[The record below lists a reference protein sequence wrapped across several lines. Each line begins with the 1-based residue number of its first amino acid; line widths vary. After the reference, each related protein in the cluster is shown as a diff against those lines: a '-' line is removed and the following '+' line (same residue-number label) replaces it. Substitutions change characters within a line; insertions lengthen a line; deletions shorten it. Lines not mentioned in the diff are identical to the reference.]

1 MLVVG
6 LTGGIASGKST
17 VSQLLSEV
25 HKIPLIDLDT
35 LARAVVEPGTP
46 ALKAIVKHF
55 GSTIL
60 KEDGTLDRPSLGRIV
75 FNDPDQRKVLN
86 RITHSAVRKRMAWL
100 LFLFWIKGSKVVVV
114 DAPLLV
120 EAGLW
125 TFCGEIVVVW
135 CSPQDQ
141 LNRMISRDAANG
153 LTEEDARSRLASQLP
168 LEDKLPYADVI
179 LDNSSALLAGT
190 GSEATTPV
198 PLSASTSA
206 SANKSSRSS
215 EALRAQ
221 VAELVQRWQRRT
233 ASIGGFTMWLLEWVL
248 PPFAVAVGLMTILKR
263 KEAIA
268 HKRLNAEAA
277 KQALAKQQ
285 GEQSSGGKVDAAQET
300 KKTA

>member
-1 MLVVG
+1 MLIVG

-17 VSQLLSEV
+17 VSHLLSDA

-55 GSTIL
+55 GASIL

-75 FNDPDQRKVLN
+75 FNDPAQRKVLN

-100 LFLFWIKGSKVVVV
+100 LFLYWLRGSKVVVV

-125 TFCGEIVVVW
+125 AFCGEIVVVW

-141 LNRMISRDAANG
+141 LNRMISRDGASG
-153 LTEEDARSRLASQLP
+153 LTEEDARSRLGSQLP

-179 LDNSSALLAGT
+179 LDNSSALLADH
-190 GSEATTPV
+190 SSHPSDASPSSAPATT
-198 PLSASTSA
+198 SG
-206 SANKSSRSS
+206 KSSRSS

-221 VAELVQRWQRRT
+221 VAELVQRWQQRT
-233 ASIGGFTMWLLEWVL
+233 ASIGGFAMWLLEWFV
-248 PPFAVAVGLMTILKR
+248 PPFGVAVGFVTILKR

-277 KQALAKQQ
+277 KRARAQDQE
-285 GEQSSGGKVDAAQET
+285 EQSSGGGKVDGAQET

>member
-1 MLVVG
+1 MLIVG

-17 VSQLLSEV
+17 VSHLLSET
-25 HKIPLIDLDT
+25 HKVPLIDLDT

-55 GSTIL
+55 GDKIL
-60 KEDGTLDRPSLGRIV
+60 KEDGTLDRPALGRIV
-75 FNDPDQRKVLN
+75 FNDAEQRKVLN
-86 RITHSAVRKRMAWL
+86 RITHSAVRKRMAWTIL
-100 LFLFWIKGSKVVVV
+100 LLWIKGTKVVVV

-125 TFCGEIVVVW
+125 AYCGEIVVVW

-141 LNRMISRDAANG
+141 LNRMLSRDGATG

-179 LDNSSALLAGT
+179 LDNSSALASSDPSAP
-190 GSEATTPV
+190 GSSSDP
-198 PLSASTSA
+198 STSPA
-206 SANKSSRSS
+206 GKAARSS
-215 EALRAQ
+215 DALRAQ
-221 VAELVQRWQRRT
+221 VAELVQRWKSNT
-233 ASIGGFTMWLLEWVL
+233 SSLGGWCMWLLEWVI
-248 PPFAVAVGLMTILKR
+248 PPFGLVAGFLAVMKR
-263 KEAIA
+263 REAIA

-277 KQALAKQQ
+277 KKARGKAQALEGQ
-285 GEQSSGGKVDAAQET
+285 GTET

>member
-17 VSQLLSEV
+17 VSHLLSET
-25 HKIPLIDLDT
+25 HKIPLIDLDI

-55 GSTIL
+55 GKEIL
-60 KEDGTLDRPSLGRIV
+60 KPDGSLDRPTLGRIV
-75 FNDPDQRKVLN
+75 FNDPAQRKVLN

-100 LFLFWIKGSKVVVV
+100 MFLLWIKGSKIVVV

-135 CSPQDQ
+135 CPPSDQ
-141 LNRMISRDAANG
+141 LSRMVSRDAANG
-153 LTEEDARSRLASQLP
+153 LTEEDARSRLNSQLP

-179 LDNSSALLAGT
+179 LDNSSALADSAPGSTQVSAG
-190 GSEATTPV
+190 
-198 PLSASTSA
+198 
-206 SANKSSRSS
+206 KSSRSS

-221 VAELVQRWQRRT
+221 VAELVQRWKSRT
-233 ASIGGFTMWLLEWVL
+233 STFGGAALWLLEWFL
-248 PPFAVAVGLMTILKR
+248 PPFGLAYGLWTIVRR
-263 KEAIA
+263 KEMIS

-277 KQALAKQQ
+277 KCSKQR
-285 GEQSSGGKVDAAQET
+285 QSAEPNSTPAET
-300 KKTA
+300 KKDA